1 MLYFIARD
9 TRLYSIMKI
18 STKGRYG
25 VRFLMELATHGSEG
39 NVTLK
44 EVAQRQS
51 ISEKYLWQIVNP
63 LKAAGFIRASLGA
76 HGGYVLA
83 KPPSTI
89 TLRDI
94 MAVLEGD
101 CTLVACVTT
110 PTVCPRSNACAS
122 REVWREVDGKL
133 AAAMESI
140 NLSDMVA
147 KQRALTADVALEY
160 AI

>member
-1 MLYFIARD
+1 
-9 TRLYSIMKI
+9 MKI

-25 VRFLMELATHGSEG
+25 VRFLMELGMHGAQG

-63 LKAAGFIRASLGA
+63 LKAAGLIRATLGS
-76 HGGYVLA
+76 HGGYTLA
-83 KPPSTI
+83 KSPATI

-94 MAVLEGD
+94 LAVLEGD

-133 AAAMESI
+133 AAAMQSI
-140 NLSDMVA
+140 TLSDMVA
-147 KQRALTADVALEY
+147 KQRSLTADAPLEY

>member
-1 MLYFIARD
+1 
-9 TRLYSIMKI
+9 MKI

-25 VRFLMELATHGSEG
+25 VRFMVDLVAHSTEG

-44 EVAQRQS
+44 EVAKRQA

-63 LKAAGFIRASLGA
+63 LKAVGLLRAIAGPG
-76 HGGYVLA
+76 GGYTLA
-83 KPPSTI
+83 KPPSAV

-94 MAVLEGD
+94 LAVLEGD

-110 PTVCPRSNACAS
+110 PTVCPRSSACAS
-122 REVWREVDGKL
+122 REVWRELDGKL
-133 AAAMESI
+133 AEAMQSI
-140 NLSDMVA
+140 TLSDMVA
-147 KQRALTADVALEY
+147 KQKALTADAPLEY